1 MEYLPALSAQARALL
16 IRRQAKVF
24 KRGGMVLA
32 FHTFC
37 KMEFACGEMLLVPCV
52 GRVWV

>member
-1 MEYLPALSAQARALL
+1 MEYLPALSAKARALL

-24 KRGGMVLA
+24 GRGGMDLA

-37 KMEFACGEMLLVPCV
+37 KMEFACGVMILLPCV
-52 GRVWV
+52 GRV